1 MDRYPYAQPNR
12 WWSPRPHRGW
22 VRFWRPIRRFQQRRG
37 HRIRQI
43 DVDGLDH
50 VNRASDAGYGVL
62 ITPNHAGHGDCYLL
76 LEALSRL
83 PGPSY
88 IMTAWQV
95 FQMMPRWQQIAYC
108 QHGCFSINREG
119 RDFRAFRQAVETLA
133 ATSHPLVIFPEG
145 EVYHLNDLVKPFREG
160 TLMIASAAVR
170 QSGRPVA
177 CLPCA
182 IKYFYINDPRPQLLT
197 VIQQIERKLGIRAA
211 DNLPLDQRVERLQ
224 LETLAWREEQYLGQP
239 LDGDPAQRRDQ
250 LIETLLDQLEHRYDL
265 DPRDLPIPERVT
277 QLRQKLISIT
287 ADDGHQISLDDVFAA
302 VQLYSYEFGY
312 VASNPTV
319 ERIAETV
326 DKLEEDVLGLT
337 TARIR
342 GTRRGIIRFGEPLLL
357 EQPADRKTGLAQT
370 DQLRGRVQHL
380 IDQLQPPSRA
390 AHPVSR
396 PHPQPSR
403 QPLPTSE

>member
-1 MDRYPYAQPNR
+1 MDRYPYAQPKR
-12 WWSPRPHRGW
+12 WWPPRPHRGW
-22 VRFWRPIRRFQQRRG
+22 VRFWRPLRRFQQRQG
-37 HRIRQI
+37 HRIRRI

-50 VNRASDAGYGVL
+50 VHRASDAGYGVL
-62 ITPNHAGHGDCYLL
+62 VTPNHAGHGDCYLL

-119 RDFRAFRQAVETLA
+119 HDLRAFRQALKTLA

-197 VIQQIERKLGIRAA
+197 VVQQIERKLGIRAA
-211 DNLPLDQRVERLQ
+211 DNLSLDQRVERLQ

-239 LDGDPAQRRDQ
+239 RDGDPARRRDQ

-265 DPRDLPIPERVT
+265 DARDLPIPERVT
-277 QLRQKLISIT
+277 QLRQKLISIA
-287 ADDGHQISLDDVFAA
+287 ADDGHQTSLDDVFAA

-357 EQPADRKTGLAQT
+357 EQPTDRNTGLAQT
-370 DQLRGRVQHL
+370 ERLRDRVQHL
-380 IDQLQPPSRA
+380 IDQFQPLSPA
-390 AHPVSR
+390 VEPASR
-396 PHPQPSR
+396 PHPQESR